1 MPRPC
6 EVKGCEASCL
16 SRRVT
21 HRLPSKEP
29 YRTLWLQAIGRTEEG
44 LSKTASICSDHFEPS
59 SYAVKCNRGAR
70 LKYDAVP
77 TLFLTEAETVQ
88 RAAELNSRQIAPST
102 NKLRPLAMKPSE
114 LSFRPSTT
122 NKLRPLAMRPTGAPN
137 AVVPAE
143 LVPITL
149 VPSVAVRV
157 VRAIPANLLV
167 LPAAPANPERLQKQ
181 PIPCLTRPVPRATKR
196 VPRIKDHF
204 EMMKKKI
211 GWKLK
216 LNRKSE
222 YSHITSSKTEYP
234 EEARHDPPGAVPTLT
249 TALNENQSSAY
260 EMNMAEKEMECPTI
274 ETNRVQIT
282 PCIETHATVTRPTKG
297 QEHSKNESSPK
308 ALPVSSKHKK
318 GGRSKTR
325 KRRADFMDD
334 SASDTNLD
342 DDRSEDDLPSPSS
355 KWITKNDCFLARC
368 LGKSKA
374 CKSDYDWIQKQFA
387 EIQEETSRLKNS
399 TSIRDHRSVH

>member
-157 VRAIPANLLV
+157 GAPCVRRTLRPCAGRSAIRRPAHG
-167 LPAAPANPERLQKQ
+167 APAGAGYRLADGTNRC
-181 PIPCLTRPVPRATKR
+181 PGGGVSASLHTEAAADRSPSGGAHGSTLVRTRPGAQ
-196 VPRIKDHF
+196 
-204 EMMKKKI
+204 
-211 GWKLK
+211 KL
-216 LNRKSE
+216 
-222 YSHITSSKTEYP
+222 
-234 EEARHDPPGAVPTLT
+234 
-249 TALNENQSSAY
+249 
-260 EMNMAEKEMECPTI
+260 
-274 ETNRVQIT
+274 
-282 PCIETHATVTRPTKG
+282 
-297 QEHSKNESSPK
+297 
-308 ALPVSSKHKK
+308 
-318 GGRSKTR
+318 RSKR
-325 KRRADFMDD
+325 GNGVM
-334 SASDTNLD
+334 
-342 DDRSEDDLPSPSS
+342 
-355 KWITKNDCFLARC
+355 
-368 LGKSKA
+368 
-374 CKSDYDWIQKQFA
+374 
-387 EIQEETSRLKNS
+387 
-399 TSIRDHRSVH
+399 